1 MGFHPNSVNAM
12 VRAHAAGHLLQHFD
26 DVAVLCV
33 VNHLRPAGLGHA
45 NAFGNAIDRKHSACS
60 QHKGAADGELAHWA
74 ASPDRNHVAST
85 DSAVLGGHVAGGK
98 DV

>member
-1 MGFHPNSVNAM
+1 MGFLPKSANAM
-12 VRAHAAGHLLQHFD
+12 VRAHDAGHLLQHFD

-74 ASPDRNHVAST
+74 ASTDRNRVPSANA
-85 DSAVLGGHVAGGK
+85 AVLSSHVSRGK
-98 DV
+98 D